1 MRKHNYESAVIINA
15 ALEDEQ
21 IDALVNKLKDAIT
34 VNGGEITSVDVWGRK
49 RLAYQ
54 IKKSKIGYYVIFQFD
69 APVTAIAQ
77 IERVYR
83 LEESVLRFLTIQ
95 LSKFALEYF
104 ADQKQKAAAAQ
115 LSETPVEVAPEVVEA
130 PAAAAE
136 TPAEKE

>member
-1 MRKHNYESAVIINA
+1 MRKHTYESAVIINA

-69 APVTAIAQ
+69 APVTAVAQ
-77 IERVYR
+77 VERVYR

-115 LSETPVEVAPEVVEA
+115 LSETPVEVVPEVAAA
-130 PAAAAE
+130 PAVVAE